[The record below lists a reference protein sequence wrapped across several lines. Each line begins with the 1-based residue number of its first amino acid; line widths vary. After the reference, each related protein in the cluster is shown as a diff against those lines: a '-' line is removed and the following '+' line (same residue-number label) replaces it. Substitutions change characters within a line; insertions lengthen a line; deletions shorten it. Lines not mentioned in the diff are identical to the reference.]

1 MDDKDKDQG
10 DKGQAVSGT
19 AKSTL
24 GGAVVGASGGR
35 SRFRGV
41 LGLSRAF
48 DSKPPDLA
56 AS

>member
-24 GGAVVGASGGR
+24 VAR
-35 SRFRGV
+35 S
-41 LGLSRAF
+41 
-48 DSKPPDLA
+48 LA
-56 AS
+56 P